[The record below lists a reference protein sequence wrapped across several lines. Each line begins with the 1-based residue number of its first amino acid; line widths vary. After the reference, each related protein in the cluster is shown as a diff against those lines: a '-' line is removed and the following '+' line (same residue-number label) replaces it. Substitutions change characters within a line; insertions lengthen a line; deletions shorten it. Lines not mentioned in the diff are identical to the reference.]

1 MVKRSPIDKRSNK
14 DFWDKQQR
22 LLAENPRSWKLE
34 AESLKRAADILWET
48 WEQDWRYEETLK
60 VGDECQPPVA
70 SIAMMLF
77 GLCIENLVK
86 SILVSKN
93 RMLDEK
99 GRLKEKTH
107 DLLKLFKKAEVN
119 LDNDEN
125 YLVERLEQFIIWAGR
140 YPIPL
145 EAENKRPRT
154 LPSGGF
160 APLNILYGNDKK
172 IIDRLIDKLQSLG
185 P

>member
-14 DFWDKQQR
+14 DYWDKQH
-22 LLAENPRSWKLE
+22 LLSAENPRSWKLE

-48 WEQDWRYEETLK
+48 WEQDWRYNQTLK
-60 VGDECQPPVA
+60 VGDECQPPVG

-77 GLCIENLVK
+77 GFCIENLVK
-86 SILVSKN
+86 SILASKN

-99 GRLKEKTH
+99 GKFKERTH
-107 DLLKLFKKAEVN
+107 DLLKLFEKAEVK

-145 EAENKRPRT
+145 KAENKRPRT
-154 LPSGGF
+154 LSGGGF
-160 APLNILYGNDKK
+160 APLHISGGNDKR
-172 IIDRLIDKLQSLG
+172 IIDRLIDKLQSLV